1 MSRWAQMAQARR
13 GATSSTRSAHELL
26 AGAIRHRNRDNTQI
40 CDTTHKGWKSP
51 VAKYIKQHLL
61 KQLFA
66 PRMGHLVSM
75 PKQLSTVR
83 QSRIQA
89 SAIGWTEAGGICSE
103 GAVAGELAEDTEAT
117 DVY

>member
-26 AGAIRHRNRDNTQI
+26 AGAIRHRNRDDQQI
-40 CDTTHKGWKSP
+40 CDILHKGWKSP
-51 VAKYIKQHLL
+51 VAEYIKQHLL

-75 PKQLSTVR
+75 PKQLSTVW

-89 SAIGWTEAGGICSE
+89 SAVGWTKAGGICSE
-103 GAVAGELAEDTEAT
+103 GAVAGELAEYTEAA

>member
-1 MSRWAQMAQARR
+1 VSRWAQMAQARR

-40 CDTTHKGWKSP
+40 CDTTHKGWKSL
-51 VAKYIKQHLL
+51 VAEYIKQHML
-61 KQLFA
+61 KQFFS
-66 PRMGHLVSM
+66 PKMGHHVRM
-75 PKQLSTVR
+75 PKQPSTVC

-89 SAIGWTEAGGICSE
+89 SAVGWTKAGGICSE
-103 GAVAGELAEDTEAT
+103 GAVAGELAEYTEAA